1 MTTSSWI
8 LLIAVVALA
17 LLGLWRRDML
27 ALLVQNIMNAF
38 RAPATPAAPPG
49 HEPKPH
55 GEGAHA
61 HPARPQRPDFHRS
74 GRRG

>member
-27 ALLVQNIMNAF
+27 ALLIQNIMNAF
-38 RAPATPAAPPG
+38 RAPVTPGTPPG
-49 HEPKPH
+49 HEPKPQ
-55 GEGAHA
+55 GEGPHA
-61 HPARPQRPDFHRS
+61 HPADPQRPDFHRS

>member
-1 MTTSSWI
+1 MATSSWI

-38 RAPATPAAPPG
+38 RAPPTPAAPPG
-49 HEPKPH
+49 HEPAPH

-61 HPARPQRPDFHRS
+61 H
-74 GRRG
+74 

>member
-1 MTTSSWI
+1 MATSSWI

-27 ALLVQNIMNAF
+27 ALLIQNIMNAF
-38 RAPATPAAPPG
+38 RAPGAPGTPPG
-49 HEPKPH
+49 HEPKPQ

-61 HPARPQRPDFHRS
+61 HPTDRQRPDFHRS